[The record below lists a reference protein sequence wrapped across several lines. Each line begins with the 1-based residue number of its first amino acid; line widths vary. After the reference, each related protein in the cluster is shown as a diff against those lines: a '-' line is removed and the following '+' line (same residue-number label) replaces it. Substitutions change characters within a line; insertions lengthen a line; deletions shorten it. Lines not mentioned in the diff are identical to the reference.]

1 MNLEK
6 CKFCAYA
13 MFDTHIVG
21 WTCKD
26 GKSVELR
33 EQDDYPTSCS
43 FGIDG
48 ARPIDNYCS
57 KEYENK
63 NGSKSDL
70 KTFTNKSNTKK
81 I

>member
-57 KEYENK
+57 KEGVELREINADAT
-63 NGSKSDL
+63 SAL
-70 KTFTNKSNTKK
+70 
-81 I
+81 